1 MAAASVALGYGWF
14 GQKSKVLESGRIC
27 LIQRKT
33 NFLPPNLKNIQ
44 NIQAATLFT
53 SVTLLKIL
61 FLMLLLCQRAGNLW
75 FLVICWWAPMKM
87 NFWGWVRQGGWLQ
100 LELNY
105 YLMIQSS
112 CHLSPPSEISMFY
125 QYMRKPLRI
134 HHGFSLGRQFTPHTD
149 TNQYMCTQVL

>member
-1 MAAASVALGYGWF
+1 MIWAEKQGTR
-14 GQKSKVLESGRIC
+14 E
-27 LIQRKT
+27 
-33 NFLPPNLKNIQ
+33 LKNLFDPKKNKLLTSQ
-44 NIQAATLFT
+44 FKEYSEHPGSNIVYLCYFAEN
-53 SVTLLKIL
+53 SKIV
-61 FLMLLLCQRAGNLW
+61 LMLLLCQRAGNLW

-112 CHLSPPSEISMFY
+112 YHFSPPSEISMFY